1 MYKVLCTVTA
11 NTQQAAKTLK
21 PQHRPDGRTFYKLDY
36 DVVLLF
42 GLTEL
47 QAYVSW
53 KHKVRATSPGP
64 CFHIHCGHFRE
75 KRKGKIIQFHFSL
88 S

>member
-1 MYKVLCTVTA
+1 MDTDEAMYKVLCTITA
-11 NTQQAAKTLK
+11 NTRQAAKSIK
-21 PQHRPDGRTFYKLDY
+21 PQSGPGGRTFYKFDY

-53 KHKVRATSPGP
+53 NYRGK
-64 CFHIHCGHFRE
+64 E
-75 KRKGKIIQFHFSL
+75 KRGPARIIYTQYL
-88 S
+88 